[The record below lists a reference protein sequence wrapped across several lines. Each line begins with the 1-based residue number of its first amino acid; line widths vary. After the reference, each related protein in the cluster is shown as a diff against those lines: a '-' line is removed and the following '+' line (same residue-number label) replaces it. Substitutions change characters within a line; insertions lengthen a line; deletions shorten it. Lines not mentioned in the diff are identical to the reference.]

1 MEVMTSRDYRE
12 AGEQAEETLRL
23 RGHALD
29 HESKRGLKVGAL
41 RAENLKKIERATG
54 LKFDVF
60 RKGEPR
66 VAAFI
71 TVAEQ
76 KTYMAEHSLD
86 DLGWAMYAAK
96 HELKHKQTKDF
107 MRLGNEKITVFSDQ
121 YDALDEEL
129 RKGGIVMENVN
140 WIEGFTDLLTA
151 RENGKHHHSGYSDH
165 EVPAAEKLDRLCVE
179 MTGASL
185 AEAFNMNNVPL
196 FTSRLRRLGE
206 VLLMRKSFDELAR
219 RDGEIEGMRGD
230 IELKMKTLQPIVPC
244 REDAEKA
251 VAKMIAE
258 QVALKAVRR
267 YVGLDENLPSIPTQ
281 GRMLS

>member
-1 MEVMTSRDYRE
+1 MEVMTSQNFRE
-12 AGEQAEETLRL
+12 AGEQAKDILRL
-23 RGHALD
+23 HGNALD
-29 HESKRGLKVGAL
+29 QEARRGLKVNAL
-41 RAENLKKIERATG
+41 RAENLRKIEGATG

-60 RKGEPR
+60 RKGESH

-107 MRLGNEKITVFSDQ
+107 MQLGNEKITVFSDQ
-121 YDALDEEL
+121 YEALDEEL
-129 RKGGIVMENVN
+129 RGLGVQMESVN

-151 RENGKHHHSGYSDH
+151 RENGEHHNSGYGDH
-165 EVPAAEKLDRLCVE
+165 EVPAAEKLDDLCIA

-185 AEAFNMNNVPL
+185 AEAFNTNDVPL

-206 VLLMRKSFDELAR
+206 ALLMKKVYEELALQ
-219 RDGEIEGMRGD
+219 DPEVEGMRTD
-230 IELKMKTLQPIVPC
+230 IELKMKTLKPLVADKK
-244 REDAEKA
+244 DAERA

-258 QVALKAVRR
+258 HIALKQIRR
-267 YVGLDENLPSIPTQ
+267 YVGLDENLSSVPAPA
-281 GRMLS
+281 GMLS

>member
-1 MEVMTSRDYRE
+1 MEVMTSQNFRE
-12 AGEQAEETLRL
+12 AGEQAKDILRL
-23 RGHALD
+23 HGNALD
-29 HESKRGLKVGAL
+29 EEARRGLKVNAL
-41 RAENLKKIERATG
+41 RAENLRKIEGATG

-60 RKGEPR
+60 QKGEPH

-76 KTYMAEHSLD
+76 KTFMAAHSLD
-86 DLGWAMYAAK
+86 DLGWALYAAK

-121 YDALDEEL
+121 YEALDEEL
-129 RKGGIVMENVN
+129 RGLGIEMENVD

-151 RENGKHHHSGYSDH
+151 RENGKHHNSGYGDH
-165 EVPAAEKLDRLCVE
+165 EVPAAETLDRLCVE

-185 AEAFNMNNVPL
+185 AEAFNMNNVSL

-206 VLLMRKSFDELAR
+206 VLLMKKAYEELAIE
-219 RDGEIEGMRGD
+219 DQEIEGMRSD
-230 IELKMKTLQPIVPC
+230 IEQNMKNLQPIV
-244 REDAEKA
+244 ESKKEAERA

-258 QVALKAVRR
+258 HIALKAVRR
-267 YVGLDENLPSIPTQ
+267 YVGLDENLPSVPAPA
-281 GRMLS
+281 GMLP